1 MYLSMIDLQGE
12 TEASSLSG
20 INDNPTLCMQSYIYI
35 YIFVDSKHGYC
46 PAASFQNGANMD
58 LKFAFQ

>member
-1 MYLSMIDLQGE
+1 MIDLQGE

-35 YIFVDSKHGYC
+35 YTYLLIQSMV
-46 PAASFQNGANMD
+46 AALLLPFKMVQA
-58 LKFAFQ
+58 